1 MLIKKLFFFTFLIVF
16 SKLTFSQ
23 TNKLALGVSFGPT
36 LSTVKGDL
44 YTFGKID
51 LMTSS
56 YFSFKFNS
64 EINRSFNIAADLN
77 YETKGFLIKNS
88 TMTDNAGNDLGE
100 GTTKVKNNYLTIAIK
115 GRVKF
120 GDKVSYYI
128 NAGPYFGYLL
138 NSKEYNTPYTPIN
151 LGGVYYNGSEKDVTS
166 NFKNIDFGLSAGI
179 GLVLPISN
187 KIQFNTEINNN
198 FGFSNISKY
207 NNTIKTRSM
216 NFGIGIYY
224 LLK

>member
-1 MLIKKLFFFTFLIVF
+1 MLVKKIFFFTLLLSF
-16 SKLTFSQ
+16 SNLTFSQ
-23 TNKLALGVSFGPT
+23 TKKLSVGLSFGPT
-36 LSTVKGDL
+36 FSTVKGNL
-44 YTFGKID
+44 YTTGKID

-64 EINRSFNIAADLN
+64 EINRSFNIVADLN

-88 TMTDNAGNDLGE
+88 ILTDNFGNDLGE

-138 NSKEYNTPYTPIN
+138 NSKEYNTPYTPIT
-151 LGGVYYNGSEKDVTS
+151 LGSVYYNGSEKDVTN

-179 GLVLPISN
+179 GLILPISN

-198 FGFSNISKY
+198 FGFNNISKY
-207 NNTIKTRSM
+207 SNTIKTRSM

-224 LLK
+224 IIK